1 MVERWHIAMM
11 EPYATGLSERDDGW
25 DANACRILRRRGYEV
40 YYPAFPKKTH
50 TTHRVMRMIMRPM
63 FPGYL
68 FVNESAI
75 GWDWLRTTPGIRTYQ
90 SLLID
95 SATGRLAVLPSG
107 EIDRIM
113 AAETRLKDQILN
125 PPPRELPF
133 KVGDRVMFTG
143 GAFAE
148 SKDPYATIE
157 TLDDEERI
165 ALLKDIFGA
174 PRRVFASHEHLAAI
188 G

>member
-75 GWDWLRTTPGIRTYQ
+75 GWDWLRTTPGIRTYG

-95 SATGRLAVLPSG
+95 SATARLAVLPPG
-107 EIDRIM
+107 EIDRI
-113 AAETRLKDQILN
+113 AEAERRLIHQILN
-125 PPPRELPF
+125 PPPRELPYE
-133 KVGDRVMFTG
+133 VGDTVRVTG
-143 GAFAE
+143 GAFAGF
-148 SKDPYATIE
+148 YANIE

-165 ALLKDIFGA
+165 ALLMDIFGA